1 MQIFN
6 RRTNEKTSQ
15 RFGKIKRGATPLASL
30 CTDAANLRLP
40 QPNNNSES
48 KMTIAELAQKLN
60 ATVPEIFEHYREIL
74 VDIPQDE
81 NYVLTTEQIK
91 KAIPKYELDVKTE
104 ETKLPTGLKSKL
116 VPTRLEVLKAELEE
130 RVNKQIE
137 ILNNLEPYFK
147 KGDGALLNE
156 IKKQNSIPNFIF
168 EGDYRKIEGNGFGF
182 FKNISHQNGT
192 ILTYPV
198 SNDSIDEIFIPTG
211 ELSNGKRYAFEATI
225 ARRNERIKKA
235 NPFLLQAKSENIK
248 EIIKLSAI
256 SQELKVK
263 QEKLEEIDACLE
275 KAEKLFEEKKEE
287 IEEKVSKVLQEK
299 QSEANEIIETY
310 QETIAQKFNE
320 IQDREKELSSLNE
333 TVESINNHLHKVQ
346 NLISALKDRVALCRN
361 LQFITEEDEN
371 KYLNL
376 LTAKEFKPA
385 NHLDFEKDFEKNF
398 SKLSEH
404 IHAYLYH
411 KKSLIYTRYQ
421 IKNFLTLLRTHD
433 IIVLSGLSG
442 SGKTQIVKAFAEAL
456 GGIAKIIPVKPNWTS
471 SDDLIGYYNPLQM
484 SFLPT
489 PFTEAIIEAI
499 NNPNQLY
506 FICLDEMNLARAE
519 YYFADFLSKLEER
532 SKQPEIE
539 LYANHE
545 EELFVSEFSTL
556 LNLIESS
563 INGKQ
568 IKSWQEFLDNE
579 EARKK
584 FFEMLGNTDKE
595 SMLQLHSKMK
605 RRLIDIL
612 KFPSTIRIPDNVRF
626 IGAINVDETTHYFS
640 PKILDRIHIV
650 KFENPLLYEEDV
662 NRYLANKFD
671 ELFYNDPGMDHVNY
685 DAYEEQNAR
694 EFSLS
699 TMIENL
705 KPVYVKPILFS
716 ERKEY
721 VTLSNSKTPVL
732 IQKLKEIN
740 QKFLLPLNIDF
751 GIRSIRQSLNYA
763 ELNQSTYDFE
773 YDAESISLNTVII
786 QKIFPRFIFDGS
798 EMSKYEK
805 SKIDVVKELHSFLA
819 NEFSNFYFGPEGDFR
834 EIEIGKSCS
843 ECLLEIIKQAERNNS
858 QFNFFA

>member
-1 MQIFN
+1 
-6 RRTNEKTSQ
+6 
-15 RFGKIKRGATPLASL
+15 
-30 CTDAANLRLP
+30 
-40 QPNNNSES
+40 
-48 KMTIAELAQKLN
+48 MTVAELAQKLN
-60 ATVPEIFEHYREIL
+60 TTVSEIFEHYKRIL

-81 NYVLTTEQIK
+81 NYILTTEQIK
-91 KAIPKYELDVKTE
+91 RAIPKYEAE
-104 ETKLPTGLKSKL
+104 EIKYKS
-116 VPTRLEVLKAELEE
+116 VSTRLEDSNSKLEE
-130 RVNKQIE
+130 RRTRRIE
-137 ILNNLEPYFK
+137 ILDNLEPYFK
-147 KGDGALLNE
+147 KGGAALLKE
-156 IKKQNSIPNFIF
+156 IKNHNSIPDFIF
-168 EGDYRKIEGNGFGF
+168 EGDYIKIEGNGFGF

-211 ELSNGKRYAFEATI
+211 ELSNGKRYSFEATI
-225 ARRNERIKKA
+225 ARRNERTKKA
-235 NPFLLQAKSENIK
+235 NPFLLQAKSDNIK
-248 EIIKLSAI
+248 EIIELSAI
-256 SQELKVK
+256 SQEIKVK
-263 QEKLEEIDACLE
+263 QEKLEEINTYLE
-275 KAEKLFEEKKEE
+275 KAEELFEEKKEE
-287 IEEKVSKVLQEK
+287 IEERISRDFEEKVKSA
-299 QSEANEIIETY
+299 SETLDEYDQRITK
-310 QETIAQKFNE
+310 TFNE
-320 IQDREKELSSLNE
+320 IQNREKVLSSLNE
-333 TVESINNHLHKVQ
+333 TVEAINNHLHKME
-346 NLISALKDRVALCRN
+346 NLISTLKDRVALCRN

-376 LTAKEFKPA
+376 LTAKEFKPV
-385 NHLDFEKDFEKNF
+385 NHLDFKNDFEINF
-398 SKLSEH
+398 SKLADH

-411 KKSLIYTRYQ
+411 KKHLIYTRYQ
-421 IKNFLTLLRTHD
+421 IRNFLTLLKTHD

-456 GGIAKIIPVKPNWTS
+456 GGVAKIIPVKPNWTS

-489 PFTEAIIEAI
+489 PFTEAIVEAI

-563 INGKQ
+563 INGKK

-640 PKILDRIHIV
+640 PKILDRIHV
-650 KFENPLLYEEDV
+650 VRFENPLL
-662 NRYLANKFD
+662 F
-671 ELFYNDPGMDHVNY
+671 
-685 DAYEEQNAR
+685 EEQVNSW
-694 EFSLS
+694 F
-699 TMIENL
+699 ENTENEKEL
-705 KPVYVKPILFS
+705 IPVYVQPNLFS
-716 ERKEY
+716 QREEFLKVNNTE
-721 VTLSNSKTPVL
+721 LSAITE
-732 IQKLKEIN
+732 KLKEIN
-740 QKFLLPLNIDF
+740 QRFLLPLNIDF

-763 ELNQSTYDFE
+763 EFNKSTFDYGDVF
-773 YDAESISLNTVII
+773 DISLNTVIL

-798 EMSKYEK
+798 ETAKNGET
-805 SKIDVVKELHSFLA
+805 KIKVVEELQKFLA
-819 NEFSNFYFGPEGDFR
+819 DEFNEFYNNYESDETD
-834 EIEIGKSCS
+834 IGKSSS
-843 ECLLEIIKQAERNNS
+843 EYLEEMIKQANRNNS

>member
-1 MQIFN
+1 
-6 RRTNEKTSQ
+6 
-15 RFGKIKRGATPLASL
+15 
-30 CTDAANLRLP
+30 
-40 QPNNNSES
+40 
-48 KMTIAELAQKLN
+48 MTVAELAQKLN
-60 ATVPEIFEHYREIL
+60 ATVPEIFEHYKKIL
-74 VDIPQDE
+74 EDIPQDE

-91 KAIPKYELDVKTE
+91 KAIPKYQADEKTE
-104 ETKLPTGLKSKL
+104 ELSLTTELKPKLVSSRLEDFKSKL
-116 VPTRLEVLKAELEE
+116 EE
-130 RVNKQIE
+130 RRIKRVE
-137 ILNNLEPYFK
+137 ILDNLEPFFK
-147 KGDGALLNE
+147 KGDGALLKE
-156 IKKQNSIPNFIF
+156 IKKHNSIPDFIF
-168 EGDYRKIEGNGFGF
+168 EGDFRKIEGNGFGF

-192 ILTYPV
+192 VLTYPV
-198 SNDSIDEIFIPTG
+198 SNDSIDEIFIPSG
-211 ELSNGKRYAFEATI
+211 ELSNGKRYSFEATI

-248 EIIKLSAI
+248 EIIALSAI

-263 QEKLEEIDACLE
+263 QEKLEEINTYLE
-275 KAEKLFEEKKEE
+275 KAEEHFEEKKEE

-310 QETIAQKFNE
+310 QETINQKFNE
-320 IQDREKELSSLNE
+320 IQNKEKELSSLNE
-333 TVESINNHLHKVQ
+333 TVEETNNHLQKME
-346 NLISALKDRVALCRN
+346 NLISTLKDRVSLCRN
-361 LQFITEEDEN
+361 LQFISEDDEN

-376 LTAKEFKPA
+376 LSAKEFKPE
-385 NHLDFEKDFEKNF
+385 NHHDFEKDFEKNF

-421 IKNFLTLLRTHD
+421 IKNFLTLLKTHD

-489 PFTEAIIEAI
+489 PFTEAIVEAI

-556 LNLIESS
+556 LNIIESS
-563 INGKQ
+563 INGEK

-595 SMLQLHSKMK
+595 SMLQFHSKMK

-640 PKILDRIHIV
+640 PKILDRIHVV
-650 KFENPLLYEEDV
+650 KFDNPLL
-662 NRYLANKFD
+662 F
-671 ELFYNDPGMDHVNY
+671 
-685 DAYEEQNAR
+685 EEQVNSW
-694 EFSLS
+694 F
-699 TMIENL
+699 ENTETEKEL
-705 KPVYVKPILFS
+705 IPVYVQPNLFS
-716 ERKEY
+716 HREEFPKVNNSE
-721 VTLSNSKTPVL
+721 LSVITE
-732 IQKLKEIN
+732 KLKEIN

-763 ELNQSTYDFE
+763 ELNKSTYDYGDVF
-773 YDAESISLNTVII
+773 DISLNTVIL

-798 EMSKYEK
+798 ETAKNGET
-805 SKIDVVKELHSFLA
+805 KIKVVEELQKFLA
-819 NEFSNFYFGPEGDFR
+819 DEFNEFYYNYESDETD
-834 EIEIGKSCS
+834 IGKSSS
-843 ECLLEIIKQAERNNS
+843 EYLEEMIKQANRNNS

>member
-1 MQIFN
+1 
-6 RRTNEKTSQ
+6 
-15 RFGKIKRGATPLASL
+15 
-30 CTDAANLRLP
+30 
-40 QPNNNSES
+40 
-48 KMTIAELAQKLN
+48 MTVAELAKKLN
-60 ATVPEIFEHYREIL
+60 ATIPEVFDHYKKIF

-81 NYVLTTEQIK
+81 NYVLTIEQIK
-91 KAIPKYELDVKTE
+91 KAIPKYKPEEKIEELPTELETELDTKKVEHFKLKTVK
-104 ETKLPTGLKSKL
+104 L
-116 VPTRLEVLKAELEE
+116 RD
-130 RVNKQIE
+130 KQVE
-137 ILNNLEPYFK
+137 ILENLEPFFEK
-147 KGDGALLNE
+147 KDAELLNE
-156 IKKQNSIPNFIF
+156 IKKHNTIPDLIF
-168 EGDYRKIEGNGFGF
+168 EGEFIQKKGFGF
-182 FKNISHQNGT
+182 FTNITHQNGT
-192 ILTYPV
+192 LLNYPI
-198 SNDSIDEIFIPTG
+198 SNESVDEIFIPSDQ
-211 ELSNGKRYAFEATI
+211 LSSGKRYLFEATI
-225 ARRNERIKKA
+225 ARRKERINRK
-235 NPFLLQAKSENIK
+235 NPFLLQAKIANLK
-248 EIIKLSAI
+248 ELIELSTI
-256 SQELKVK
+256 NQELFIKR
-263 QEKLEEIDACLE
+263 EHLEEINRYLE
-275 KAEKLFEEKKEE
+275 KSEERFKGKKVE
-287 IEEKVSKVLQEK
+287 IEERVSKVLEEK
-299 QSEANEIIETY
+299 LRETNEIINSYNKNIT
-310 QETIAQKFNE
+310 QKFNE
-320 IQDREKELSSLNE
+320 IQNKEKELESLNE
-333 TVESINNHLHKVQ
+333 TVEATKNHLEKME
-346 NLISALKDRVALCRN
+346 NLLCTIKDRVSLCRN
-361 LQFITEEDEN
+361 LQFINEDDEN

-376 LTAKEFKPA
+376 LSAKDFKPF
-385 NHLDFEKDFEKNF
+385 NHHDFEKDFEKNF

-411 KKSLIYTRYQ
+411 KKNLIYTQYQ
-421 IKNFLTLLRTHD
+421 IRNFLTLLRTHD

-489 PFTEAIIEAI
+489 PFTEAIVEAI

-556 LNLIESS
+556 LNIIESS
-563 INGKQ
+563 INGEK

-640 PKILDRIHIV
+640 PKILDRIHVV
-650 KFENPLLYEEDV
+650 KFDNPLL
-662 NRYLANKFD
+662 F
-671 ELFYNDPGMDHVNY
+671 
-685 DAYEEQNAR
+685 EEQVNSW
-694 EFSLS
+694 F
-699 TMIENL
+699 ENTETEKEL
-705 KPVYVKPILFS
+705 IPVYVQPNLFS
-716 ERKEY
+716 QREEFPKVNNSE
-721 VTLSNSKTPVL
+721 LSAITE
-732 IQKLKEIN
+732 KLKEIN

-763 ELNQSTYDFE
+763 ELNKSTYDYGDVF
-773 YDAESISLNTVII
+773 DISLNTVIL

-798 EMSKYEK
+798 ETAKNGE
-805 SKIDVVKELHSFLA
+805 SKIKVVEELQKFLA
-819 NEFSNFYFGPEGDFR
+819 DEFNEFYYNYESDETD
-834 EIEIGKSCS
+834 IGKSSS
-843 ECLLEIIKQAERNNS
+843 EYLEEMIKQANRNNS

>member
-1 MQIFN
+1 
-6 RRTNEKTSQ
+6 
-15 RFGKIKRGATPLASL
+15 
-30 CTDAANLRLP
+30 
-40 QPNNNSES
+40 
-48 KMTIAELAQKLN
+48 MTIAELAQKLN
-60 ATVPEIFEHYREIL
+60 ATVPEIFEHYRKIS

-91 KAIPKYELDVKTE
+91 RAIPKYEAEEKTE
-104 ETKLPTGLKSKL
+104 EIKLTTELKPKLVSTRLEDLKSKL
-116 VPTRLEVLKAELEE
+116 EE
-130 RVNKQIE
+130 RRTKRVE
-137 ILNNLEPYFK
+137 IIDNLEPYFK
-147 KGDGALLNE
+147 KGDGALLKE
-156 IKKQNSIPNFIF
+156 IKKHNSIPDFIF

-211 ELSNGKRYAFEATI
+211 ELSNGKRYSFEATI
-225 ARRNERIKKA
+225 ARRNERTKKA

-248 EIIKLSAI
+248 EIIELSAI

-263 QEKLEEIDACLE
+263 QEKLQEINTYLE
-275 KAEKLFEEKKEE
+275 KAEEHFEEKKEE

-299 QSEANEIIETY
+299 QNEANEIIETY
-310 QETIAQKFNE
+310 QETITQKFNE
-320 IQDREKELSSLNE
+320 IQNKEKELSSLNE
-333 TVESINNHLHKVQ
+333 TVEATYNHLHKME
-346 NLISALKDRVALCRN
+346 NLISTLKDRVALCRN

-376 LTAKEFKPA
+376 LTAKEFKPV
-385 NHLDFEKDFEKNF
+385 NHLDFENDFEINF
-398 SKLSEH
+398 SKLADH

-411 KKSLIYTRYQ
+411 KKHLIYTRYQ
-421 IKNFLTLLRTHD
+421 IRNFLTLLKTHD

-456 GGIAKIIPVKPNWTS
+456 GGVAKIIPVKPNWTS

-489 PFTEAIIEAI
+489 PFTEAIVEAI

-545 EELFVSEFSTL
+545 EELFVSEFNTL

-563 INGKQ
+563 INGKK

-640 PKILDRIHIV
+640 PKILDRIHVV
-650 KFENPLLYEEDV
+650 KFENPLL
-662 NRYLANKFD
+662 F
-671 ELFYNDPGMDHVNY
+671 
-685 DAYEEQNAR
+685 EEQVTSW
-694 EFSLS
+694 F
-699 TMIENL
+699 ENTENENDL
-705 KPVYVKPILFS
+705 IPVYVQPNLFS
-716 ERKEY
+716 QREEFPKVNNTE
-721 VTLSNSKTPVL
+721 LSALTE
-732 IQKLKEIN
+732 KLKEIN

-763 ELNQSTYDFE
+763 ELNKSTFDYGDVF
-773 YDAESISLNTVII
+773 DISLNTVIL

-798 EMSKYEK
+798 ETAKNGET
-805 SKIDVVKELHSFLA
+805 KIKVVEELQKFLA
-819 NEFSNFYFGPEGDFR
+819 DEFNEFYYNYESDETD
-834 EIEIGKSCS
+834 IGKSSS
-843 ECLLEIIKQAERNNS
+843 EYLEEMIKQANRNNS

>member
-1 MQIFN
+1 
-6 RRTNEKTSQ
+6 
-15 RFGKIKRGATPLASL
+15 
-30 CTDAANLRLP
+30 
-40 QPNNNSES
+40 
-48 KMTIAELAQKLN
+48 MTVAELAKKLN
-60 ATVPEIFEHYREIL
+60 ATIPEIFDHYKKNF

-91 KAIPKYELDVKTE
+91 KAIPKYKPEEKIKELPTELETKLDTKKVEYLKLKTE
-104 ETKLPTGLKSKL
+104 ET
-116 VPTRLEVLKAELEE
+116 RD
-130 RVNKQIE
+130 KQVE
-137 ILNNLEPYFK
+137 ILDNLEPFFEK
-147 KGDGALLNE
+147 RDGELLNE
-156 IKKQNSIPNFIF
+156 IKKHNSIPDFIF
-168 EGDYRKIEGNGFGF
+168 KGEFIQKKGFGF
-182 FKNISHQNGT
+182 FTNITHQNGT
-192 ILTYPV
+192 LLNYPV
-198 SNDSIDEIFIPTG
+198 SNESVDEIFIPSDQ
-211 ELSNGKRYAFEATI
+211 LSSGKRYLFEATI
-225 ARRNERIKKA
+225 ARRKERINRK
-235 NPFLLQAKSENIK
+235 NPFLLQAKIANLK
-248 EIIKLSAI
+248 ELIELSTI
-256 SQELKVK
+256 NQELFIKR
-263 QEKLEEIDACLE
+263 EHLEEINRYLE
-275 KAEKLFEEKKEE
+275 KSEEHFKGKKVE
-287 IEEKVSKVLQEK
+287 IEERVSKVLEEK
-299 QSEANEIIETY
+299 LRETNEIINSYNKNIT
-310 QETIAQKFNE
+310 QKFNE
-320 IQDREKELSSLNE
+320 IQNKEKELESLNE
-333 TVESINNHLHKVQ
+333 TVEATKNHLEKME
-346 NLISALKDRVALCRN
+346 NLLCTIKDRVSLCRN
-361 LQFITEEDEN
+361 LQFINEDDEN

-376 LTAKEFKPA
+376 LSAKDFKPF
-385 NHLDFEKDFEKNF
+385 NHHDFEKDFEKNF

-411 KKSLIYTRYQ
+411 KKNLIYTQYQ
-421 IKNFLTLLRTHD
+421 IRNFLTLLRTHD

-489 PFTEAIIEAI
+489 PFTEAIVEAI

-563 INGKQ
+563 INGKK

-640 PKILDRIHIV
+640 PKILDRIHVV
-650 KFENPLLYEEDV
+650 KFDNPLL
-662 NRYLANKFD
+662 F
-671 ELFYNDPGMDHVNY
+671 
-685 DAYEEQNAR
+685 EEQVNSW
-694 EFSLS
+694 F
-699 TMIENL
+699 ENTENEKEL
-705 KPVYVKPILFS
+705 IPVYVQPNLFS
-716 ERKEY
+716 QREEFPKVNNTE
-721 VTLSNSKTPVL
+721 LST
-732 IQKLKEIN
+732 ITEKLKEIN

-763 ELNQSTYDFE
+763 EINKSTYDYGDVF
-773 YDAESISLNTVII
+773 DISLNTVIL

-798 EMSKYEK
+798 ETAKNGETKIKVVEELQKY
-805 SKIDVVKELHSFLA
+805 LA
-819 NEFSNFYFGPEGDFR
+819 EEFNEFYYNYESDETD
-834 EIEIGKSCS
+834 IGKSSS
-843 ECLLEIIKQAERNNS
+843 EYLEEMIKQANRNNS

>member
-1 MQIFN
+1 V
-6 RRTNEKTSQ
+6 KTLKNSNKWTDKKPTLLQKQKRCNSIHAPTHNVPNWLLSQ
-15 RFGKIKRGATPLASL
+15 PH
-30 CTDAANLRLP
+30 
-40 QPNNNSES
+40 NNFES
-48 KMTIAELAQKLN
+48 KMTIAELAHNLN
-60 ATVPEIFEHYREIL
+60 KTVPEIFEYYRKIS

-81 NYVLTTEQIK
+81 NYVLTTELIK
-91 KAIPKYELDVKTE
+91 RVIQKYESEEKTE
-104 ETKLPTGLKSKL
+104 LIKLTTELNPK
-116 VPTRLEVLKAELEE
+116 LEE
-130 RVNKQIE
+130 NRTKQVE
-137 ILNNLEPYFK
+137 MLDNLEPYFK
-147 KGDGALLNE
+147 KGDRALLKE
-156 IKKQNSIPNFIF
+156 IKKYNSIPDFIF
-168 EGDYRKIEGNGFGF
+168 EGDYRKIDGNGFGF

-192 ILTYPV
+192 ILSYPV
-198 SNDSIDEIFIPTG
+198 SNVSIDDIFIPNG
-211 ELSNGKRYAFEATI
+211 ELSNGKRYTFEATI

-235 NPFLLQAKSENIK
+235 NPFLLQAKSENIN
-248 EIIKLSAI
+248 EIIELSAI
-256 SQELKVK
+256 SHELNVK
-263 QEKLEEIDACLE
+263 QQKLQEINTYLE
-275 KAEKLFEEKKEE
+275 KSEEDFEEKKEE
-287 IEEKVSKVLQEK
+287 IK
-299 QSEANEIIETY
+299 
-310 QETIAQKFNE
+310 
-320 IQDREKELSSLNE
+320 EKEIELLSLNE
-333 TVESINNHLHKVQ
+333 TVEATFNHLQKME
-346 NLISALKDRVALCRN
+346 NLISTLKNRVSLCRN
-361 LQFITEEDEN
+361 LQFINEDDEN
-371 KYLNL
+371 KYLNIL
-376 LTAKEFKPA
+376 SAKEFKPE
-385 NHLDFEKDFEKNF
+385 NHHDFEKDFEKNF

-411 KKSLIYTRYQ
+411 KKNLIYTRYQ
-421 IKNFLTLLRTHD
+421 IKNFLTLLKTHD

-456 GGIAKIIPVKPNWTS
+456 GGVAKIIPVKPNWTS

-489 PFTEAIIEAI
+489 PFTEAIVEAI

-532 SKQPEIE
+532 SNQPEIE

-563 INGKQ
+563 INGKK

-640 PKILDRIHIV
+640 PKILDRIHVV
-650 KFENPLLYEEDV
+650 KFDNPLL
-662 NRYLANKFD
+662 F
-671 ELFYNDPGMDHVNY
+671 
-685 DAYEEQNAR
+685 EEQVNIW
-694 EFSLS
+694 F
-699 TMIENL
+699 ENTENEKEL
-705 KPVYVKPILFS
+705 IPVYVKPNLFS
-716 ERKEY
+716 LREEFPKVNNTE
-721 VTLSNSKTPVL
+721 LSVITE
-732 IQKLKEIN
+732 KLKEIN

-763 ELNQSTYDFE
+763 ELNKSTYDYGDVF
-773 YDAESISLNTVII
+773 DISLNTVIL

-798 EMSKYEK
+798 ETAKNGET
-805 SKIDVVKELHSFLA
+805 KIKVVEELQKFLA
-819 NEFSNFYFGPEGDFR
+819 DEFNEFYNNYESDETN
-834 EIEIGKSCS
+834 IGKSS
-843 ECLLEIIKQAERNNS
+843 SKYLEEMIKQANSNNS

>member
-1 MQIFN
+1 
-6 RRTNEKTSQ
+6 
-15 RFGKIKRGATPLASL
+15 
-30 CTDAANLRLP
+30 
-40 QPNNNSES
+40 
-48 KMTIAELAQKLN
+48 MTVTELAQKLN
-60 ATVPEIFEHYREIL
+60 ASVPEIFEHYKKIFEH
-74 VDIPQDE
+74 IPEDE

-91 KAIPKYELDVKTE
+91 RAIPNYNAEESSENVELQIERKGTLV
-104 ETKLPTGLKSKL
+104 PTRVEDLKSKL
-116 VPTRLEVLKAELEE
+116 EE
-130 RVNKQIE
+130 RRAKRIE
-137 ILNNLEPYFK
+137 ILDNLEPFFK
-147 KGDGALLNE
+147 KADGALLTE
-156 IKKQNSIPNFIF
+156 IKKHNSIPDFIV
-168 EGDYRKIEGNGFGF
+168 EGDFRKIEGNGFGF
-182 FKNISHQNGT
+182 FKISSHQNGT
-192 ILTYPV
+192 GLTYPV
-198 SNDSIDEIFIPTG
+198 SNDSIDEIFIPSG
-211 ELSNGKRYAFEATI
+211 ELSNGKRYSFEATI
-225 ARRNERIKKA
+225 ARRNERTKKA

-248 EIIKLSAI
+248 EIIELSAI
-256 SQELKVK
+256 IQELKVK
-263 QEKLEEIDACLE
+263 KEKLEEINTYLE
-275 KAEKLFEEKKEE
+275 KAEEHFEEKKEE
-287 IEEKVSKVLQEK
+287 IEEKVSKVFQEK

-310 QETIAQKFNE
+310 QTTINQKFNE
-320 IQDREKELSSLNE
+320 IQNKEMELSSLNE
-333 TVESINNHLHKVQ
+333 TVEETNNHLQKME
-346 NLISALKDRVALCRN
+346 NLLSTLKDRVSLCRN
-361 LQFITEEDEN
+361 LQFISEDDEN

-376 LTAKEFKPA
+376 LSAKEFKPN
-385 NHLDFEKDFEKNF
+385 NHHDFEKDFEKNF

-411 KKSLIYTRYQ
+411 KKNLIYTRYQ
-421 IKNFLTLLRTHD
+421 IKNFLTLIKTHD

-456 GGIAKIIPVKPNWTS
+456 GGVAKIIPVKPNWTS

-489 PFTEAIIEAI
+489 PFTEAIVEAI

-563 INGKQ
+563 IKGNK

-595 SMLQLHSKMK
+595 SMLQLHAKMK

-612 KFPSTIRIPDNVRF
+612 KFPSTIRIPDNIRF

-640 PKILDRIHIV
+640 PKILDRIHVV
-650 KFENPLLYEEDV
+650 KFDNPLL
-662 NRYLANKFD
+662 F
-671 ELFYNDPGMDHVNY
+671 
-685 DAYEEQNAR
+685 EEQVNSW
-694 EFSLS
+694 F
-699 TMIENL
+699 ENTENEKEL
-705 KPVYVKPILFS
+705 KPVYVQPNLLS
-716 ERKEY
+716 ERKEFPK
-721 VTLSNSKTPVL
+721 VNNTKLST
-732 IQKLKEIN
+732 ITQKLKEIN

-763 ELNQSTYDFE
+763 ELNKSTYDYGDVF
-773 YDAESISLNTVII
+773 AISLNTVIL

-798 EMSKYEK
+798 ETAKNGETKIKVVEEFQKFLSAEFYE
-805 SKIDVVKELHSFLA
+805 
-819 NEFSNFYFGPEGDFR
+819 FYNAYESDETG
-834 EIEIGKSCS
+834 IGKLSS
-843 ECLLEIIKQAERNNS
+843 EYLEDMIKQANRNNS